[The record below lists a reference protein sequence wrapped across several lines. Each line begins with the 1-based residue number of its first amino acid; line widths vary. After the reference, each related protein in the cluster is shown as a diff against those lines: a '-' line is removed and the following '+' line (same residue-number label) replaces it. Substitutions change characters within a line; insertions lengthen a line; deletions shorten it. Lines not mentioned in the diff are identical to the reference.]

1 MIWTVRM
8 FASYKEPTRS
18 SSRQRRLKKLI
29 DMFGASKD
37 VINEGSGRL
46 ITKADLIMH
55 ACMIQFLGHGL
66 QWAIATTGSVFWNK
80 S

>member
-1 MIWTVRM
+1 
-8 FASYKEPTRS
+8 
-18 SSRQRRLKKLI
+18 
-29 DMFGASKD
+29 MFGASKD

>member
-1 MIWTVRM
+1 
-8 FASYKEPTRS
+8 
-18 SSRQRRLKKLI
+18 
-29 DMFGASKD
+29 MFGASKD

-55 ACMIQFLGHGL
+55 ACMIQFLGQGL